1 MSVDMPPY
9 CVKSDLILPEN
20 ASKAERRKRLKNVKS
35 KLFALKRSWDADGWC
50 LDHMGVRG
58 DLVVGDRRVNQ
69 PHVLRSRLR
78 FANQSFVVVD
88 GILATD

>member
-1 MSVDMPPY
+1 
-9 CVKSDLILPEN
+9 
-20 ASKAERRKRLKNVKS
+20 
-35 KLFALKRSWDADGWC
+35 
-50 LDHMGVRG
+50 MGVRG